1 MACAISIERSTFAN
15 EHGLLLILV
24 TCFSMEVHLITCFAK
39 KSIEVHY
46 INVWPFY
53 LYCIK
58 ESFWHSK
65 SKIEPT
71 LLPFVNIEC
80 I

>member
-24 TCFSMEVHLITCFAK
+24 TCFSMEVHLITRFAK

-58 ESFWHSK
+58 KVFGN
-65 SKIEPT
+65 P
-71 LLPFVNIEC
+71 NIK
-80 I
+80 